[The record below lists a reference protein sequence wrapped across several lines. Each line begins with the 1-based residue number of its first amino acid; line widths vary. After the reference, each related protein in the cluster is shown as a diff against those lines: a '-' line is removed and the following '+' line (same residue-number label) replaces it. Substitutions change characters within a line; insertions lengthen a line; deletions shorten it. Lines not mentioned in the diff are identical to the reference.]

1 MRKLLNN
8 LFVTQEDLYVGRKG
22 ETLVL
27 YKDEQQVAQFP
38 VHIFENII
46 CFNYT
51 GMSGPAMQL
60 CLESGVEITFLTP
73 QGKLLGKVHGSNNGN
88 VLLRREQYRIA
99 DDSRSLEFARLFL
112 MGKLYNSARVLDR
125 AISDHRDLLTSD
137 FLLARKML
145 AELKPSLENAATVQ
159 ELMGFEGEAA
169 KNYFG
174 VFNEMILKQKDN
186 FTFKKRIRRPPTDP
200 VNAMLSL
207 SYGMLRTLVENALN
221 TVGLDPYVGFLHQDR
236 PGRTSLA
243 LDLMEELRPYMADR
257 FVLSLI
263 NLKQINIKDFYT
275 KEANIVLFNES
286 GLKKYLDLWN
296 KRIASI

>member
-1 MRKLLNN
+1 
-8 LFVTQEDLYVGRKG
+8 
-22 ETLVL
+22 
-27 YKDEQQVAQFP
+27 
-38 VHIFENII
+38 
-46 CFNYT
+46 
-51 GMSGPAMQL
+51 MSGPAMQL